1 MHGVTIRRI
10 TLFVF
15 GGMAELEQ
23 EPKQWRAELWMA
35 IVGPLT
41 SLVLGF
47 GCLYLANALAGQI
60 VIDPQNPM
68 AAFAQLGTV
77 ATLLFWLW
85 QVNVV
90 LAFFNLVPGF
100 PLDGGRVLRALVW
113 GATGNVRTAT
123 RWASGAGQAFAWLLI
138 GVGITMILGARYP
151 VLGGGAVSGIWLAFI
166 GWFLNNAA

>member
-1 MHGVTIRRI
+1 FFLVTTMLGSGLFPVWHPEWSVAHSWLTALAAAVLFFSSVLAHELSHALVGRMHGVTIRRI

-77 ATLLFWLW
+77 ATLLFWLG
-85 QVNVV
+85 QVNVI
-90 LAFFNLVPGF
+90 LAFFTLVPGL

-113 GATGNVRTAT
+113 GATGNVR
-123 RWASGAGQAFAWLLI
+123 
-138 GVGITMILGARYP
+138 
-151 VLGGGAVSGIWLAFI
+151 
-166 GWFLNNAA
+166 